1 MLNIR
6 LNILIILLFII
17 SCSSNEDLIIGDWSL
32 SHDFIS
38 KNVSF
43 KSNLDKYHE
52 TELNEKFSNMLE
64 TDVIYSFKDDLSINL
79 THIQNNE
86 MSSAN
91 GVWSIN
97 NDEIKIDIDGQST
110 KVFKFQVDDSKLIL
124 QNSNNEKIIF
134 YKK

>member
-17 SCSSNEDLIIGDWSL
+17 SCSGNEDLIIGDWSL
-32 SHDFIS
+32 SHDYIS

-43 KSNLDKYHE
+43 QKSLDKYHE
-52 TELNEKFSNMLE
+52 IELNEKFSNMLE
-64 TDVIYSFKDDLSINL
+64 TDVTYSFKNDLSINL
-79 THIQNNE
+79 VHIQNNE
-86 MSSAN
+86 MSSLK
-91 GVWSIN
+91 GVWSIYD
-97 NDEIKIDIDGQST
+97 DEIKIDIDGQSA

>member
-17 SCSSNEDLIIGDWSL
+17 SCSGNEDLIIGDWSL

-43 KSNLDKYHE
+43 KKNLDKYHE
-52 TELNEKFSNMLE
+52 IELNEKFSNMLE
-64 TDVIYSFKDDLSINL
+64 TDVTYSFKNDFSINL
-79 THIQNNE
+79 VHIQNNE
-86 MSSAN
+86 MSSLK

-97 NDEIKIDIDGQST
+97 DDEIKIDIDGQSA

>member
-43 KSNLDKYHE
+43 NKNLDKYHE

-64 TDVIYSFKDDLSINL
+64 TDVIYSFKNDLSINL
-79 THIQNNE
+79 IHIQNNE
-86 MSSAN
+86 MSSVK
-91 GVWSIN
+91 GVWSMN

-110 KVFKFQVDDSKLIL
+110 KVFNFQVDDSKLIL

-134 YKK
+134 

>member
-64 TDVIYSFKDDLSINL
+64 TDVIYSFKNDLSINL

>member
-17 SCSSNEDLIIGDWSL
+17 SCSGNEDLIIGDWSL

-43 KSNLDKYHE
+43 KKNLDKYHE
-52 TELNEKFSNMLE
+52 IELNEKFSNMLE
-64 TDVIYSFKDDLSINL
+64 TDVTYSFKNDLSINL
-79 THIQNNE
+79 VHIQNNE
-86 MSSAN
+86 MSSLK

-97 NDEIKIDIDGQST
+97 DDEIKIDIDGQSA

>member
-17 SCSSNEDLIIGDWSL
+17 SCSGNEDLIIGDWSL
-32 SHDFIS
+32 SNDFIS

-43 KSNLDKYHE
+43 KKNLDKYHE
-52 TELNEKFSNMLE
+52 IELNEKFSNMLE
-64 TDVIYSFKDDLSINL
+64 TDVTYSFKNDLSINL
-79 THIQNNE
+79 VHIQNNE
-86 MSSAN
+86 MSSLK
-91 GVWSIN
+91 GVWSTN
-97 NDEIKIDIDGQST
+97 DDEIKIDIDGQSA

>member
-17 SCSSNEDLIIGDWSL
+17 SCSGNEDLIIGDWSL

-43 KSNLDKYHE
+43 KKNLKKYHE
-52 TELNEKFSNMLE
+52 IELNEKFSNMLE
-64 TDVIYSFKDDLSINL
+64 TDVTYSFKNDLSINL
-79 THIQNNE
+79 VHIQNNE
-86 MSSAN
+86 MSSLK
-91 GVWSIN
+91 GVWSTN
-97 NDEIKIDIDGQST
+97 DDEIKIDIDGQSA

>member
-17 SCSSNEDLIIGDWSL
+17 SCSGNEDLIIGDWSL

-43 KSNLDKYHE
+43 KENLDKYHE
-52 TELNEKFSNMLE
+52 IELNEKFSNMLE
-64 TDVIYSFKDDLSINL
+64 TDVTYSFKNDLSINL
-79 THIQNNE
+79 VHIQNNE
-86 MSSAN
+86 MSSLK

-97 NDEIKIDIDGQST
+97 DDEIKIDIDGQSA

>member
-17 SCSSNEDLIIGDWSL
+17 SCSGNEDLIIGDWSL

-43 KSNLDKYHE
+43 KKNLDKYHE
-52 TELNEKFSNMLE
+52 IELNEKFSNMLE
-64 TDVIYSFKDDLSINL
+64 TDVTYSFKNDFSINL
-79 THIQNNE
+79 VHIQNNE
-86 MSSAN
+86 MSSLK
-91 GVWSIN
+91 GVWSTN
-97 NDEIKIDIDGQST
+97 DDEIKIDIDGQSA

>member
-17 SCSSNEDLIIGDWSL
+17 SCSGNEDLIIGDWSL

-43 KSNLDKYHE
+43 NENLDKYHE
-52 TELNEKFSNMLE
+52 IELNEKFSNMLE
-64 TDVIYSFKDDLSINL
+64 TDVTYSFKNDLSINL
-79 THIQNNE
+79 VHIQNNE
-86 MSSAN
+86 MSSLK
-91 GVWSIN
+91 GVWSIYD
-97 NDEIKIDIDGQST
+97 DEIKIDIDGQSA

>member
-38 KNVSF
+38 KNASF
-43 KSNLDKYHE
+43 QKNLDKYHE
-52 TELNEKFSNMLE
+52 TELNEKFSYMLE
-64 TDVIYSFKDDLSINL
+64 TDVTYSFKNDLSINL
-79 THIQNNE
+79 IHTQNND
-86 MSSAN
+86 MSSIK
-91 GVWSIN
+91 GVWSIS

-110 KVFKFQVDDSKLIL
+110 KVFNFQVDDSKLIL

>member
-17 SCSSNEDLIIGDWSL
+17 SCSGNEDLIIGDWSL

-43 KSNLDKYHE
+43 KKNLDKYHE
-52 TELNEKFSNMLE
+52 IELNEKFSNMLE
-64 TDVIYSFKDDLSINL
+64 TDVTYSFKNDLSINL
-79 THIQNNE
+79 VHIQNNE
-86 MSSAN
+86 MSSLK
-91 GVWSIN
+91 GVWSTN
-97 NDEIKIDIDGQST
+97 DDEIKIDIDGQSA

>member
-110 KVFKFQVDDSKLIL
+110 KVFNFQVDDSKLIL